1 MIYPVV
7 FWPGSYGSVVCHFI
21 NLHRNF
27 YQIPHAF
34 TLTDFGIARQLDGS
48 LHISKEGNLLIN
60 MERQLDTQVKS
71 VIYTYDIAVKTP
83 IPHEI
88 LDIDDFTNIKP
99 IVIIPDLENMVWRI
113 EEKNEYLH
121 APLSVPTTG
130 EYKQWLKDIEN
141 YNHFKLNIDDFWSW
155 GKMREGKA
163 LDYDES
169 YLQLCEYIDS
179 EPRPTVGLDITRI
192 DWFVRP

>member
-7 FWPGSYGSVVCHFI
+7 FWPGSYGSVVCYFI

-71 VIYTYDIAVKTP
+71 VIDTYDIAVKTP
-83 IPHEI
+83 IPHET
-88 LDIDDFTNIKP
+88 LDIDDFTNVKP
-99 IVIIPDLENMVWRI
+99 IVIIPNLEQLSDRTKDI
-113 EEKNEYLH
+113 SGHLHKTLSLPSSSEY
-121 APLSVPTTG
+121 
-130 EYKQWLKDIEN
+130 EQWLKDIEN

-169 YLQLCEYIDS
+169 YLQFCEYIDS